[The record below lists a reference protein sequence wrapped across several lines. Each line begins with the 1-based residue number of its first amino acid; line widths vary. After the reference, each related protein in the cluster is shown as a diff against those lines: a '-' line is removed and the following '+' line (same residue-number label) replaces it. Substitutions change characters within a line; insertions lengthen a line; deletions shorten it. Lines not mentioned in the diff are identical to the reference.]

1 MKDSPR
7 DCFAVTPP
15 GLEAICFQELVKLGL
30 FPHPPVTGGVGFSG
44 EVRDIYKANLWLRS
58 ANRILVR
65 LGTLTARDFPTLYQ
79 RLVRLPWGRYIKPG
93 TACDVRAVSRRS
105 RLSHTGRIAEVCR
118 EAISKAL
125 GSSVVEAGPTQLVL
139 LRVNDDQIEIS
150 IDSSGEHLHR
160 RGYRQARSAAPLRE
174 NLAAAALLTCGYD
187 GSSPL
192 VDMMTGSGTFVIE
205 AGLIAANKAPGAG
218 RDFAFMFWPKYR
230 EPLWQQLLL
239 EAKKGERDDGY
250 APIKGVDNNPKA
262 LTAAHANLAR
272 AGLAAGIE
280 ICQGK
285 LQDLVPSEATGLLIG
300 NPPYGARLGGGAD
313 LRSFYR
319 DIEYLCGEVFVDW
332 KCALLCPAAVAGQ
345 LRKLKIVPLL
355 GFSHGGIRVSLY
367 VKEPGKSP

>member
-15 GLEAICFQELVKLGL
+15 GLEAICFQELDSLGL
-30 FPHPPVTGGVGFSG
+30 SPREPLTGGVGFSG
-44 EVRDIYKANLWLRS
+44 GVRDIYTANLWLRS

-93 TACDVRAVSRRS
+93 TACDIRAASQRS
-105 RLSHTGRIAEVCR
+105 RLSHTGRIVEVCR

-125 GSSVVEAGPTQLVL
+125 GSSMVGNGPPQLVL
-139 LRVNDDQIEIS
+139 LRVNDDQVEVS

-218 RDFAFMFWPKYR
+218 RDFAFMLWPKYR
-230 EPLWQQLLL
+230 EQLWHQLLL
-239 EAKKGERDDGY
+239 EAKRGERDDGY
-250 APIKGVDNNPKA
+250 APIKGVDNNPRA

-272 AGLAAGIE
+272 AGLGAGIE
-280 ICQGK
+280 VCHGK
-285 LQDLVPSEATGLLIG
+285 LQDLVPSGASGLLIG

-319 DIEYLCGEVFVDW
+319 DIEYLCGEVFQSW
-332 KCALLCPAAVAGQ
+332 QCALLCPAAVAGQ
-345 LRKLKIVPLL
+345 LKKLKIVPLL